1 MFKFIDDIV
10 ERFDLHSDIAEPLKA
25 ELQRAMSEKIEHNCS
40 ETSKMLLMKELEIKH
55 LRRKKAKRG

>member
-10 ERFDLHSDIAEPLKA
+10 EGFDLHSDIAEPLKA
-25 ELQRAMSEKIEHNCS
+25 ELQRAVSKKIEHNCS

-55 LRRKKAKRG
+55 LRRKNAKR